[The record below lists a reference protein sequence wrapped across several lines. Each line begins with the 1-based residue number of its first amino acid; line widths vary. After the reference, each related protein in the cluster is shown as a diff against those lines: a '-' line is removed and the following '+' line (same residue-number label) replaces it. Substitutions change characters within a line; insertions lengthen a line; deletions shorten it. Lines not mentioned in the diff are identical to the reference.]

1 MPKPKPALQ
10 LLTLLVLG
18 TLLTACSVVP
28 KSLPPSAPIQPVIQP
43 PQTPALPAE
52 ARQPKT
58 PELCSPTCSEGLRKR
73 LQSLLP

>member
-1 MPKPKPALQ
+1 MHRSKHALQ

-18 TLLTACSVVP
+18 TLLTACSVAP
-28 KSLPPSAPIQPVIQP
+28 KSSLPSAPIPPAIQP
-43 PQTPALPAE
+43 PQTPPLPAE

-58 PELCSPTCSEGLRKR
+58 PELCSPSCSEGLRRR